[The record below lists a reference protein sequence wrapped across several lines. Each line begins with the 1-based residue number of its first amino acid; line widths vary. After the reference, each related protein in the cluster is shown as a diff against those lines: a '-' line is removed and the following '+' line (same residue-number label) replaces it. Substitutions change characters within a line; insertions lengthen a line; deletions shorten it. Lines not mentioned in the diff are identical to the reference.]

1 MQKKRIFSLFSF
13 YFYIFAIK
21 TAGYMKRLLFVV
33 GGILLMIGCETG
45 RISSKLAEVDSLVFK
60 EEYDSAYQM
69 ISSLDET
76 AINNQ
81 EDIMH
86 YYLLKVQT
94 GYLIS
99 KPFASPDSL
108 LDNVIVYYKKH
119 NIADKL
125 ADAYYYKAIGFN
137 QKRNYY
143 QSALFYKKAESS
155 IGEFGNLYQQHKIA
169 EGLSFV
175 NGRCADYN
183 LQLNYAKKALAIS
196 KQLGDQK
203 RMAYAYYL
211 MDIAYYKLGFE
222 DSARQCLKK
231 IPPIIES
238 VDKREKPYLL
248 SNIGYLFRDSNPEVA
263 KKYLIASLSYK
274 ELTASYEHL
283 AEIFYREGKHEEA
296 YQYWKKALSVNDVTP
311 KDNIIRSLIEYD
323 LRRGQ
328 TDNISALLSQM
339 IEIRDSIDA
348 KLKDDTIKDMQ
359 TRFDHEIALKEK
371 DRVFVRGILIM
382 TIVIF
387 VLIGGF
393 SVIYFRR
400 RHLAKLQM
408 LDYQMQIND
417 NLRQIE
423 ILKASGTDTKQEVE
437 RLNKLIEDIMKNK
450 APKLDRGRMLYD
462 DIINGNIT
470 MIDWNREHEQMFLDY
485 YTATHYDTVQ
495 KMKNV
500 RRVEKLTPHKLFYLI
515 LVKLG
520 KTDEQ
525 IQQMMSVSDSTLRGL
540 KHRTKPINDK

>member
-1 MQKKRIFSLFSF
+1 
-13 YFYIFAIK
+13 
-21 TAGYMKRLLFVV
+21 MKRLFFVV

-45 RISSKLAEVDSLVFK
+45 RISSKLAEVDSLIVR
-60 EEYDSAYQM
+60 EEYDSAYQLL
-69 ISSLDET
+69 SSIEKVTLKKQ
-76 AINNQ
+76 A
-81 EDIMH
+81 DIA
-86 YYLLKVQT
+86 YYNLLKVQI
-94 GYLIS
+94 GCLVN
-99 KPFASPDSL
+99 KPVIFSDSL
-108 LDNVIVYYKKH
+108 LDNVITFYRKH

-175 NGRCADYN
+175 NGRCANYN
-183 LQLNYAKKALAIS
+183 LQLNYAKKALAFS
-196 KQLGDQK
+196 KQLGDKK

-211 MDIAYYKLGFE
+211 MDIAYYKLGYE
-222 DSARQCLKK
+222 DSARLCLKK
-231 IPPIIES
+231 IPSIIES

-263 KKYLIASLSYK
+263 KKYLIASLSYE

-283 AEIFYREGKHEEA
+283 AEILYKEGKYEEA
-296 YQYWKKALSVNDVTP
+296 YQYWRKALTVNDVTP

-328 TDNISALLSQM
+328 TDSISALLSQM
-339 IEIRDSIDA
+339 IEIRDSIDT
-348 KLKDDTIKDMQ
+348 KLKDDTIKDLQ
-359 TRFDHEIALKEK
+359 TRFDHELALKEK

-382 TIVIF
+382 TVIIF
-387 VLIGGF
+387 VLIGVFG
-393 SVIYFRR
+393 VIYFRR
-400 RHLAKLQM
+400 RHLAEVKM

-423 ILKASGTDTKQEVE
+423 ILQASGTDTKQEVE
-437 RLNKLIEDIMKNK
+437 RLNKLIEDIMQNK

-462 DIINGNIT
+462 DIMNGNIT
-470 MIDWNREHEQMFLDY
+470 MTDWNRGHEQMFLDY
-485 YTATHYDTVQ
+485 YTATHYNTVK
-495 KMKNV
+495 KMKSV
-500 RRVEKLTPHKLFYLI
+500 KRVEKLTPHKLFYLI

-540 KHRTKPINDK
+540 KHRTKPLS